1 MRTAQ
6 KTIHKKTVR
15 VIDKEPGM
23 DFGREF
29 TLLWKD
35 YRKALARCCARL
47 SPKSLHRLRIALRR
61 LSVALELC
69 QAASPAVETSV
80 SVGCIRKQ
88 LKKLGPLR
96 DIHTQLEH
104 VNKYREMW
112 PVLRRYKK
120 ALLTERKSGRGK
132 LERFLC
138 GLKTRKVK
146 TLIHKAW
153 TACVLAGHKST
164 AARDAELAPAR
175 RYLRTLWMEIRRRI
189 KSMDAGRLASLHH
202 LRVAIKRMR
211 YTGEF
216 LKPVLNETEKKALRQ
231 LEAWQMRLGR
241 IQDMR
246 ILLASMKEWLKD
258 QPASIKT
265 EFKVPCREL
274 KRRLSRRSVHLA
286 DKMSRTSL
294 RLKVCGRWADGE
306 KGGGRPLRTQSIR
319 AITPSV
325 YRHENGFALFVKHQK
340 KRSTHELISFAT
352 R

>member
-15 VIDKEPGM
+15 VIAKEPGM
-23 DFGREF
+23 DFDRDF
-29 TLLWKD
+29 TLLWED

-69 QAASPAVETSV
+69 QAAYPTLETSA
-80 SVGCIRKQ
+80 SVRCIRKQ
-88 LKKLGPLR
+88 LKKFGSLR

-120 ALLTERKSGRGK
+120 ALLTERKSRRGK
-132 LERFLC
+132 LERFLS
-138 GLKTRKVK
+138 GLKSRKVK

-153 TACVLAGHKST
+153 RPSALAGHES
-164 AARDAELAPAR
+164 ADARDAELAPAR
-175 RYLRTLWMEIRRRI
+175 RHLRALWMETRRRI

-202 LRVAIKRMR
+202 LRVAIKRVR

-231 LEAWQMRLGR
+231 LEAWQMQLGR

-246 ILLASMKEWLKD
+246 ILLASMKKWLKD
-258 QPASIKT
+258 QPASIKA
-265 EFKVPCREL
+265 EFKIPCREL
-274 KRRLSRRSVHLA
+274 KRRLRSRSVYLA

-294 RLKVCGRWADGE
+294 RLKVCGRWAGGE
-306 KGGGRPLRTQSIR
+306 KGGGQPQSIA
-319 AITPSV
+319 AIPPDV
-325 YRHENGFALFVKHQK
+325 CRHEDGFALFVKHQK
-340 KRSTHELISFAT
+340 NRSTHELVSFAP